1 MKSSII
7 EILFEVIRKIT
18 VPSKELLPPQADELM
33 YGSIGSPVAKQ
44 LCRLAAELEQE
55 AEDKKIPFC
64 LDSSASPEV
73 VELWF
78 RRMIVRL
85 MAEYDMRNQTGY
97 WPAGELFLRKNFMV
111 VTKLDNLT
119 GVQSACV
126 H

>member
-18 VPSKELLPPQADELM
+18 MPSKEFLPQQDGEFTC
-33 YGSIGSPVAKQ
+33 GSMESPVAKQ

-55 AEDKKIPFC
+55 VKDKKVPFY

-85 MAEYDMRNQTGY
+85 MAEYDMRNQTDY

-111 VTKLDNLT
+111 VTKLDDLM
-119 GVQSACV
+119 GAKSACV